1 MSILFS
7 VGQGRQLD
15 HQWLGGLL
23 SGDLLVLVLLRG
35 RLERPLLEEVGHH
48 VPEDEVEGEDEN
60 EERSGVGA
68 LEVDL
73 E

>member
-1 MSILFS
+1 VSVLFS
-7 VGQGRQLD
+7 VGQDRQLD
-15 HQWLGGLL
+15 HQWLSRLL

-35 RLERPLLEEVGHH
+35 RLEGSLLEEVGHH
-48 VPEDEVEGEDEN
+48 VPEDEVEGEDEY

>member
-1 MSILFS
+1 MSVLFS
-7 VGQGRQLD
+7 VGQGGQLD
-15 HQWLGGLL
+15 HQWLGRLL
-23 SGDLLVLVLLRG
+23 GGDLLVLVLLRG

-48 VPEDEVEGEDEN
+48 VPEDEVKGEDEY

>member
-1 MSILFS
+1 MSVLFS
-7 VGQGRQLD
+7 VGQDRQLD
-15 HQWLGGLL
+15 HQWLSRLL

-35 RLERPLLEEVGHH
+35 RLEGSLLEEVGHH
-48 VPEDEVEGEDEN
+48 VPEDEVEGEDEY

>member
-1 MSILFS
+1 MSVLFS
-7 VGQGRQLD
+7 VGQDRQLD
-15 HQWLGGLL
+15 HQWLSRLL
-23 SGDLLVLVLLRG
+23 SGDLLVLVLLWG
-35 RLERPLLEEVGHH
+35 RLEGSLLEEVGHH
-48 VPEDEVEGEDEN
+48 VPEDEVEGEDEY